1 MLGEKNLYVYCDD
14 NPITRVD
21 VNGQFSLICG
31 LIGATM
37 NVLAGG
43 VAAAV
48 TGQEYTVTDMIAAGL
63 AGIFAGGA
71 GLEGAIAGGVVSAVY
86 TAWCSFRRGDS
97 LTAAIINSGTA
108 FLSTVFISNLSGF
121 AVASEGL
128 EKTIAITWGATYGV
142 GAGGIV
148 ASVSRGLSME
158 TAETKRQVKNVPHE
172 KKVGQ
177 GRHFN
182 GRTGTSFKFSIWKTA
197 TGSLKKRPHKTYIPL
212 RARTV

>member
-1 MLGEKNLYVYCDD
+1 MFVWSLSLYNIIEFKVPFFYAKSR
-14 NPITRVD
+14 T
-21 VNGQFSLICG
+21 
-31 LIGATM
+31 
-37 NVLAGG
+37 
-43 VAAAV
+43 
-48 TGQEYTVTDMIAAGL
+48 
-63 AGIFAGGA
+63 
-71 GLEGAIAGGVVSAVY
+71 
-86 TAWCSFRRGDS
+86 CSF
-97 LTAAIINSGTA
+97 I
-108 FLSTVFISNLSGF
+108 VSNLSGF

-142 GAGGIV
+142 GAGGIA

-197 TGSLKKRPHKTYIPL
+197 TGSLEKRPHKTYIPL

>member
-1 MLGEKNLYVYCDD
+1 MLGKKNLYAHCDN
-14 NPITRVD
+14 NPITRAD

-48 TGQEYTVTDMIAAGL
+48 TGQEYIVGDMVAA
-63 AGIFAGGA
+63 
-71 GLEGAIAGGVVSAVY
+71 
-86 TAWCSFRRGDS
+86 
-97 LTAAIINSGTA
+97 
-108 FLSTVFISNLSGF
+108 
-121 AVASEGL
+121 EGL

-142 GAGGIV
+142 GAEGIA

-197 TGSLKKRPHKTYIPL
+197 TGSLKKDLTKPIYH
-212 RARTV
+212 

>member
-1 MLGEKNLYVYCDD
+1 MLGEKNLYAHCDD
-14 NPITRVD
+14 NSIMRVD
-21 VNGQFSLICG
+21 GDGQCWNILVG
-31 LIGATM
+31 AVIGAAM

-48 TGQEYTVTDMIAAGL
+48 TGQEYTVGDM
-63 AGIFAGGA
+63 
-71 GLEGAIAGGVVSAVY
+71 VVA
-86 TAWCSFRRGDS
+86 
-97 LTAAIINSGTA
+97 
-108 FLSTVFISNLSGF
+108 
-121 AVASEGL
+121 EGL

-142 GAGGIV
+142 GAGGIA

-212 RARTV
+212 RAQAI

>member
-1 MLGEKNLYVYCDD
+1 MLGEKNLYAYCDD
-14 NPITRVD
+14 NPIMRVD

-121 AVASEGL
+121 AAR
-128 EKTIAITWGATYGV
+128 AC
-142 GAGGIV
+142 
-148 ASVSRGLSME
+148 
-158 TAETKRQVKNVPHE
+158 
-172 KKVGQ
+172 
-177 GRHFN
+177 
-182 GRTGTSFKFSIWKTA
+182 
-197 TGSLKKRPHKTYIPL
+197 LKKAFCKMCVTICGRFCPDEGAVAGYDN
-212 RARTV
+212 

>member
-1 MLGEKNLYVYCDD
+1 MKELLH
-14 NPITRVD
+14 
-21 VNGQFSLICG
+21 
-31 LIGATM
+31 
-37 NVLAGG
+37 
-43 VAAAV
+43 
-48 TGQEYTVTDMIAAGL
+48 
-63 AGIFAGGA
+63 
-71 GLEGAIAGGVVSAVY
+71 GGVVSAVY

-142 GAGGIV
+142 GAGGIA